1 MRRTVAAE
9 ILTTMPSRSNCRAS
23 STQSH
28 CDSERPSLSGRS
40 QAILTRYNAT
50 EGGKD
55 RLTAPASLIVQ
66 TIDAPSQKTVD
77 PLAGIA
83 NGQPSD
89 IGRVFQGPP
98 IGEQQQ
104 YTR

>member
-9 ILTTMPSRSNCRAS
+9 MLSTMPSRTSCRAS

-40 QAILTRYNAT
+40 QAIFTRCNAT
-50 EGGKD
+50 EGGKN
-55 RLTAPASLIVQ
+55 RLTASACLIVQ
-66 TIDAPSQKTVD
+66 PIDAQSQETAD

-83 NGQPSD
+83 NGQTGDAGS
-89 IGRVFQGPP
+89 VFQTSA
-98 IGEQQQ
+98 IGQQ
-104 YTR
+104 